1 VAAAQKR
8 RRILIAAIA
17 GIVAL
22 GAFALVF
29 TQIGTARNSAPPAAT
44 VATNTSKAVVA
55 LIDVNVGD
63 QLSAAN
69 IAITDFPVSALPA
82 AGLYYPDTATLLAAP
97 WYSTVKLPKGQLLL
111 ATQLSQQLAPQKLP
125 PVQLTDGDVA
135 MSVPYDESKDAAGFI
150 QQDDYIDILVDDPSS
165 KTVHYAFQGIHVL
178 RVGDRSAQPTA
189 AVAASPGA
197 APPAAGATVLLIEVQ
212 REQAAAL
219 AFAIDGNYTIRYL
232 IRPHNQQT
240 QTALPN
246 SDPVGQSN
254 WLSVISS

>member
-1 VAAAQKR
+1 MVAAM
-8 RRILIAAIA
+8 A
-17 GIVAL
+17 GLVAV

-29 TQIGTARNSAPPAAT
+29 TQLNVAKTGAPTGTT
-44 VATNTSKAVVA
+44 VSTATSKAVVA
-55 LIDVNVGD
+55 LVDINVGD
-63 QLSAAN
+63 QLTAAN
-69 IAITDFPVSALPA
+69 VAVSDYPTSALPGP
-82 AGLYYPDTATLLAAP
+82 GLFYADTKPLTSDT
-97 WYSTVKLPKGQLLL
+97 WYSTAKLPRGQLVL
-111 ATQLSQQLAPQKLP
+111 ATQLTQQVVPEKLP
-125 PVQLTDGDVA
+125 PVQLADGNVA